1 MLGELPA
8 VVHRPGTRSRCS
20 RESWPVYCV
29 KDVSGFFEGGIAE
42 RRRYVR
48 LPAVARASW
57 AHRRWARERVRGM
70 NESPVGDEW

>member
-8 VVHRPGTRSRCS
+8 VVHRPDSRSRCS

-48 LPAVARASW
+48 LPAVARASR
-57 AHRRWARERVRGM
+57 AAKRARERVRGM
-70 NESPVGDEW
+70 NESPVGDE